1 MKQAAALRAA
11 SALVILLSVLGYVYG
26 QSGRGRPAVPVAP
39 ASQPSSPQ
47 EQSDQETSRPTLKG
61 TEPQQGQGHK
71 PAASNTPDSDDGTIR
86 VDTTLVTIP
95 VSALDRQGKF
105 IPDLKKRNFHIYE
118 DGVEQEIAE
127 FGAVEVPFH
136 VVLVLDTSRSTTF
149 KHEDIQAAATAF
161 VEQLRSQ
168 DQVMVVSFDDKVY
181 IDCEFT
187 SDRARLKRAIY
198 GTKIGGSTKLYD
210 AVDLVLTERLSQIQ
224 GRKAIVLF
232 TDGVDTSSKLAN
244 ARSSAD
250 RVEESGVLVFPVQYD
265 TEEDMRGVIRGGN
278 WPPYGGGRQQRR
290 PTPPPTFPFPY
301 PGGNG
306 RRWPVT
312 PGPNYQFPVGR
323 SSSRATEYLE
333 DLSLRSGGHH
343 YHAETLDNVYD
354 CFAQIAEELRHQYAL
369 SYYPSNSAHDGS
381 FRRIRVKV
389 DRSDVVVRAREG
401 YRAAGD
407 MAAKDANS
415 TKGSDRPVLK
425 HAGNP

>member
-11 SALVILLSVLGYVYG
+11 SAIVILLSVLGYVYG
-26 QSGRGRPAVPVAP
+26 QSGRGRTVAP
-39 ASQPSSPQ
+39 ASQPSKPD
-47 EQSDQETSRPTLKG
+47 DQTTQDPARPTLKG
-61 TEPQQGQGHK
+61 ADIQQGQK

-105 IPDLKKRNFHIYE
+105 VPDLTKKNFHIYE
-118 DGVEQEIAE
+118 DGVAQEIAE
-127 FGAVEVPFH
+127 FSSVEVPFH

-181 IDCEFT
+181 VDCEFT
-187 SDRARLKRAIY
+187 SDRNRLKRAIY

-210 AVDLVLTERLSQIQ
+210 AVDLVLTERLAQVQ

-232 TDGVDTSSKLAN
+232 TDGVDTSSKLAS

-265 TEEDMRGVIRGGN
+265 TDEDMRGVIRGGN
-278 WPPYGGGRQQRR
+278 WPPYGGRGGQQRR

-301 PGGNG
+301 PGGGG
-306 RRWPVT
+306 RRFPAWPIRR
-312 PGPNYQFPVGR
+312 R
-323 SSSRATEYLE
+323 SA
-333 DLSLRSGGHH
+333 
-343 YHAETLDNVYD
+343 
-354 CFAQIAEELRHQYAL
+354 
-369 SYYPSNSAHDGS
+369 
-381 FRRIRVKV
+381 
-389 DRSDVVVRAREG
+389 
-401 YRAAGD
+401 
-407 MAAKDANS
+407 
-415 TKGSDRPVLK
+415 
-425 HAGNP
+425 

>member
-11 SALVILLSVLGYVYG
+11 SALVILVSVLGYVYG
-26 QSGRGRPAVPVAP
+26 QSGRARPVAP
-39 ASQPSSPQ
+39 TSQPSDPR
-47 EQSDQETSRPTLKG
+47 EQSDQERSRPTLKG
-61 TEPQQGQGHK
+61 PDNQQGQK

-105 IPDLKKRNFHIYE
+105 IPDLKKRDFHIYE
-118 DGVEQEIAE
+118 DGVEQEIAG
-127 FGAVEVPFH
+127 FGSVEVPFH

-161 VEQLRSQ
+161 TEQLRSQ

-187 SDRARLKRAIY
+187 NDRSRLKRAIY

-210 AVDLVLTERLSQIQ
+210 AVDLVLTERLAQVQ

-244 ARSSAD
+244 ARSSAE

-278 WPPYGGGRQQRR
+278 WPPYGRQRR
-290 PTPPPTFPFPY
+290 PTPPTFPFPY
-301 PGGNG
+301 PGGGG
-306 RRWPVT
+306 RRWPMWPVT
-312 PGPNYQFPVGR
+312 PGPNYQFPIGR
-323 SSSRATEYLE
+323 ASARATEYLE
-333 DLSLRSGGHH
+333 DLAYRSGGHH

-354 CFAQIAEELRHQYAL
+354 CFAQVAEELRHQYAL
-369 SYYPSNSAHDGS
+369 SYYPTNSAHDGS

-401 YRAAGD
+401 YRAIGE
-407 MAAKDANS
+407 MAAKDSNS

-425 HAGNP
+425 HAGNQ